1 MMTSQICVTCIV
13 GLAHHIKFTWRH
25 RFKEKY
31 RKTVWYNFFLKLTL
45 GYCVPLTVSITVN
58 FPETFVK
65 MNIRKFWKFRCIS
78 VPYFLI
84 DRGSLSITQKSY
96 ENFCKTGLQKWPKPL
111 FKPYRNYQNNWNF
124 WTFPK
129 ILKIGQIH
137 KFQKCIQNRPSTL
150 RGQDKQLFLFFEW
163 VLAWYEGRCVNDFV
177 YPFDGCCLYGR
188 TSLIWTLLK
197 LQIF

>member
-1 MMTSQICVTCIV
+1 MPLLVFCFYKIGYRYDVNPSRKSSSRTKTGLSIKEIYWRHMMTSQICVTCIV

-58 FPETFVK
+58 FPKTFVK

-96 ENFCKTGLQKWPKPL
+96 KKFRETG
-111 FKPYRNYQNNWNF
+111 
-124 WTFPK
+124 
-129 ILKIGQIH
+129 
-137 KFQKCIQNRPSTL
+137 
-150 RGQDKQLFLFFEW
+150 
-163 VLAWYEGRCVNDFV
+163 
-177 YPFDGCCLYGR
+177 
-188 TSLIWTLLK
+188 
-197 LQIF
+197 